1 MLGCFS
7 RSRAWARLYPLQP
20 LPVTMAGPTL
30 WIVVVLS
37 TIGLLMG
44 LYVAWRLFWPLR
56 LPAWAKVLLSLLL
69 VAVAVQLR
77 IVASFWG
84 TMASPEIPKMAI
96 AVLATGS
103 TAVLLLALAMLLF
116 DAGLLAA
123 RVLRLPRA
131 VSALRAPRLRPLAAG
146 VALLLSGYGV
156 SQGMAVPT
164 PRQIEVAVE
173 GLPAAFD
180 GYRVLQLTDIHASRL
195 LTGDWVRK
203 VVAESN
209 ALKPDLIVITGD
221 LIDGTVE
228 ARRNDYRPLGDLQA
242 PDGVIAITG
251 NHEYYAQ
258 YSDWMQAFRALRMQ
272 VLENS
277 HTQVRRGDA
286 ALTIAGVT
294 DPVAARYGLPL
305 PDLDAALAGADPAAP
320 VILLDHRPRNAAE
333 AAARGVK
340 LQLSGHTHGGQ
351 IIGMDQLVKRA
362 NGGFVSGR
370 YQVDGMTLYVSN
382 GAGLWAGFP
391 ARIGV
396 PSEITVFTLRRA
408 P

>member
-1 MLGCFS
+1 MI
-7 RSRAWARLYPLQP
+7 A
-20 LPVTMAGPTL
+20 
-30 WIVVVLS
+30 VLS

-56 LPAWAKVLLSLLL
+56 LPTALKVVLSLLL

-77 IVASFWG
+77 IVATFWG
-84 TMASPEIPKMAI
+84 TMASPEIPKLAI
-96 AVLATGS
+96 ATLATGS
-103 TAVLLLALAMLLF
+103 TAVLLLALVMLVL
-116 DAGLLAA
+116 DAGLLLS
-123 RVLRLPRA
+123 RLLRRPRA
-131 VSALRAPRLRPLAAG
+131 VSVLRAPRLRPVAA
-146 VALLLSGYGV
+146 VLALLVSGYGV
-156 SQGMAVPT
+156 SQGMAVPK
-164 PRQIEVAVE
+164 PRQIDVAIKD
-173 GLPAAFD
+173 LPAAFD

-195 LTGDWVRK
+195 LTGDWVRR
-203 VVAESN
+203 VVEQSN

-221 LIDGTVE
+221 LIDGSVE
-228 ARRNDYRPLGDLQA
+228 ARRDDARPLADLHA

-258 YSDWMQAFRALRMQ
+258 YQDWMQAFRALHMQ

-277 HTQVRRGDA
+277 HLQVRRDEA

-305 PDLDAALAGADPAAP
+305 PDLDAALAGADPSAP
-320 VILLDHRPRNAAE
+320 VILLDHRPRNARQ
-333 AAARGVK
+333 AAARGVT

-362 NGGFVSGR
+362 NGGYVSGR
-370 YQVDGMTLYVSN
+370 YEVEGMTLYVSN

-396 PSEITVFTLRRA
+396 PSEITLLTLRRA

>member
-1 MLGCFS
+1 
-7 RSRAWARLYPLQP
+7 
-20 LPVTMAGPTL
+20 MAGPTF
-30 WIVVVLS
+30 WNAAVLS

-44 LYVAWRLFWPLR
+44 LFVAWRLFWPLR
-56 LPAWAKVLLSLLL
+56 LPVWAKALLSLLL
-69 VAVAVQLR
+69 VALAVQLR
-77 IVASFWG
+77 IVATFWG

-96 AVLATGS
+96 AMLATGS

-116 DAGLLAA
+116 DAGLLLA

-131 VSALRAPRLRPLAAG
+131 VSALRTPLLRPLAAG
-146 VALLLSGYGV
+146 VALLLSAYGV
-156 SQGMAVPT
+156 SQGMAVPK
-164 PRQIEVAVE
+164 PRQVEVAIKD
-173 GLPAAFD
+173 LPAAFD
-180 GYRVLQLTDIHASRL
+180 GYRMLQLTDIHASRL
-195 LTGDWVRK
+195 LTGDWVRQ

-221 LIDGTVE
+221 LIDGTVD
-228 ARRNDYRPLGDLQA
+228 ARRDDFRPLGDLQA

-258 YSDWMQAFRALRMQ
+258 YSDWMQAFRALHMQ

-305 PDLDAALAGADPAAP
+305 PDLQAALAGADPAAP
-320 VILLDHRPRNAAE
+320 VILLDHRPRNAAD

-370 YQVDGMTLYVSN
+370 YEVDGMTLYVSN

-396 PSEITVFTLRRA
+396 PSEITLFTLRRA

>member
-1 MLGCFS
+1 
-7 RSRAWARLYPLQP
+7 
-20 LPVTMAGPTL
+20 
-30 WIVVVLS
+30 
-37 TIGLLMG
+37 MG

-56 LPAWAKVLLSLLL
+56 LPVWLKVVLSALL
-69 VAVAVQLR
+69 VGIAVQLR

-96 AVLATGS
+96 ATLATGS
-103 TAVLLLALAMLLF
+103 TAVLLLALALLVL

-123 RVLRLPRA
+123 RL
-131 VSALRAPRLRPLAAG
+131 LRAPRALSALRNRALRPSAA
-146 VALLLSGYGV
+146 VLALLLSAFGV
-156 SQGMAVPT
+156 SQGMAVPK
-164 PRQIEVAVE
+164 PRQIEVDIA
-173 GLPAAFD
+173 GLPPAFD

-195 LTGDWVRK
+195 LTGDWVRQ

-209 ALKPDLIVITGD
+209 ALQPDLVVITGD
-221 LIDGTVE
+221 LIDGSVQ
-228 ARRNDYRPLGDLQA
+228 ARRNDYTPLADLRA

-258 YSDWMQAFRALRMQ
+258 YSEWMQAFRALHMQ

-294 DPVAARYGLPL
+294 DPVASRYGLPL
-305 PDLDAALAGADPAAP
+305 PDLDAALVGADPAAP
-320 VILLDHRPRNAAE
+320 VILLDHRPRNARE

-351 IIGMDQLVKRA
+351 IIGMNQLVKRA

-370 YQVDGMTLYVSN
+370 YTVDGMTLYVSN

-396 PSEITVFTLRRA
+396 PSEITLITLRRA
-408 P
+408 R